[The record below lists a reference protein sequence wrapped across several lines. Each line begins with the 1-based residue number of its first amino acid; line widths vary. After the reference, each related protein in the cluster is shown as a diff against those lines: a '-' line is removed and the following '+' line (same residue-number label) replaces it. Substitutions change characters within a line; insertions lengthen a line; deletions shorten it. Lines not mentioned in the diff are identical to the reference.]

1 MKDFPAVRRARR
13 EDQERVADLWKAF
26 LEEQTALDGRL
37 QMADDALER
46 FRNDFPVWLS
56 DETQRVFVA
65 EQGGEV
71 LGFAAAHRSGPPP
84 IYTEVSEV
92 YIDELYVAREARGK
106 GLGRQLAAAVRHW
119 AERLRADRLRLTTL
133 AANESGRAF
142 WERQGARPFSESF
155 TIELESSPG
164 EEGEESKRSFGF
176 E

>member
-1 MKDFPAVRRARR
+1 M
-13 EDQERVADLWKAF
+13 ADLWKAF
-26 LEEQTALDGRL
+26 LEEQTALDERL

-65 EQGGEV
+65 EQEGEV

-84 IYTEVSEV
+84 IYAEVSEV
-92 YIDELYVAREARGK
+92 YIDELYVTREARGK
-106 GLGRQLAAAVRHW
+106 GLGRQLAAAIRHW
-119 AERLRADRLRLTTL
+119 AERLRADRLRLTML
-133 AANESGRAF
+133 AANDNARTF

-164 EEGEESKRSFGF
+164 EEEGEESKRSFGF